1 MSGGDRIQPT
11 GGQIRSPRGSWR
23 ACAYAC
29 TCAESGTRARRG
41 RSSGRCCGETRAS
54 GRCRLAVQC
63 VDDAI
68 VFGRAAQA
76 CGGAADKRQC
86 ASGGCGRLGHAVRI
100 AHATS
105 FQAGGER
112 NRDAGHLTDS
122 IRVVHATSF
131 KAAGERIRDA
141 GRSARTIS
149 FIYTGSEASRGR
161 ASTGDWRRHEAAH
174 ATQPANG
181 AGAGES

>member
-112 NRDAGHLTDS
+112 
-122 IRVVHATSF
+122 
-131 KAAGERIRDA
+131 IRDA